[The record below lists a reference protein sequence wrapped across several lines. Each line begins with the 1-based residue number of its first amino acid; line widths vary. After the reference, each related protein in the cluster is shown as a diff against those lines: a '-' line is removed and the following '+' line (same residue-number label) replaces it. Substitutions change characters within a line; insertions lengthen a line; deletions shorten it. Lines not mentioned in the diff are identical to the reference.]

1 MLKGKKIIVGITGGI
16 AAYKIPYLV
25 RLLKAE
31 GAEVQVVM
39 TPFAQEFVTPLS
51 LSTVSGRPVLTDFF
65 DKKEGTWHSHVDLG
79 LWADALLLAP
89 LTANSMAK
97 MAVGMADNLLM
108 TVVLSAR
115 CPVFFAPTMDF
126 DMFQHPTT
134 KANIEKLQSL
144 GYHYI
149 APDNGALASG
159 LVGPGRM
166 KEPQVLVDELKSF
179 FQNSEVLHG
188 KKVMISAGPTHEPI
202 DPVRFIGNSSSGK
215 MGIALA
221 KAFAA
226 KGAEVDLVLGPVE
239 TTESF
244 QGIEL
249 HRVVTAAQM
258 NDACQALFPH
268 ADIAVMAAAVAD
280 FTPVQPATGKIKK
293 EKGLNKIELKSTTDI
308 LAGLG
313 RMKKKGQLLVG
324 FALETDDELE
334 NARQKLKRKN
344 LDMIVL
350 NSLKDPGAGFGG
362 DTNKITLL
370 RPDEEAPKAFHLKSK
385 SEVAEDIINEIIQ
398 ISEVKK

>member
-39 TPFAQEFVTPLS
+39 TPFAHEFVTPLS

-149 APDNGALASG
+149 APDKGALASG
-159 LVGPGRM
+159 LVGLGRM

-179 FQNSEVLHG
+179 FNNREVLHG
-188 KKVMISAGPTHEPI
+188 KRVMISAGPTHEPI

-244 QGIEL
+244 QGIKL

-258 NDACQALFPH
+258 NDACQALFQH

-324 FALETDDELE
+324 FALETDNELE
-334 NARQKLKRKN
+334 NAQQKLQRKN

-370 RPDEEAPKAFHLKSK
+370 RPNEAPKAFNLKSK
-385 SEVAEDIINEIIQ
+385 PEVAEDIINEIIQ
-398 ISEVKK
+398 MAEVKK

>member
-16 AAYKIPYLV
+16 AAYKIPFLV

-31 GAEVQVVM
+31 GADVQVVT
-39 TPFAQEFVTPLS
+39 TPFAREFVTPLS
-51 LSTVSGRPVLTDFF
+51 LSTVSERPVLTEFH
-65 DKKEGTWHSHVDLG
+65 DKESGSWHSHVDLG
-79 LWADALLLAP
+79 LWADALILAP

-134 KANIEKLQSL
+134 RANIKKLQSL
-144 GYHYI
+144 GYRYI
-149 APDNGALASG
+149 EPDSGFLASG
-159 LVGPGRM
+159 LIGQGRM
-166 KEPQVLVDELKSF
+166 KEPQELVNRLKLF
-179 FQNSEVLHG
+179 FQQQQAFSG

-221 KAFAA
+221 RAFAA
-226 KGAEVDLVLGPVE
+226 QGAEVDLVLGPVE
-239 TTESF
+239 AEVPL
-244 QGIEL
+244 QEVKL
-249 HRVVTAAQM
+249 HRVVTAAEM
-258 NDACQALFPH
+258 NDACLSLFQDV
-268 ADIAVMAAAVAD
+268 DIAVMAAAVAD
-280 FTPVQPATGKIKK
+280 FTPVQSASGKIKK
-293 EKGLNKIELKSTTDI
+293 EAGLNVIELKPTTDI

-313 RMKKKGQLLVG
+313 KIKKPQQLLVG

-334 NARQKLKRKN
+334 NARHKLQRKN

-350 NSLKDPGAGFGG
+350 NSLKDKGAGFGVE
-362 DTNKITLL
+362 TNKITILKKQGG
-370 RPDEEAPKAFHLKSK
+370 AKAFDLKTK
-385 SEVAEDIINEIIQ
+385 AEVAEDILKEITELL
-398 ISEVKK
+398 EVKG

>member
-1 MLKGKKIIVGITGGI
+1 MLKEKKIIVGVTGGI
-16 AAYKIPYLV
+16 AAYKIPFLV

-39 TPFAQEFVTPLS
+39 TPFAHEFVTPLS

-65 DKKEGTWHSHVDLG
+65 DEKEGTWHSHVDLG

-134 KANIEKLQSL
+134 KTNIEKLQSF

-166 KEPQVLVDELKSF
+166 KEPQVLVDKLKSF
-179 FQNSEVLHG
+179 FQNREVLHG

-244 QGIEL
+244 QGIKL

-258 NDACQALFPH
+258 NAACQALFQH

-308 LAGLG
+308 LSGLG

-334 NARQKLKRKN
+334 NARQKLQRKN
-344 LDMIVL
+344 LDLIVL
-350 NSLKDPGAGFGG
+350 NSLKDTGAGFGG

-370 RPDEEAPKAFHLKSK
+370 RPNEAPKAFDLKSK
-385 SEVAEDIINEIIQ
+385 SDVAEDIINEIIQ